1 MKKIYFYE
9 KISNYHILSTV
20 NHKKSEAYVETN
32 SADYFSKL
40 QYKESPYVIRKKEKI
55 STRVQYV
62 VPTIYRNGIHTQVT
76 IQEYLHGEFE
86 EYLTFTNADRLKI
99 MQWVREQREYM
110 RHTIYT
116 EDGYKMNNNY
126 KSQYVYNK
134 VNSKTLTLA

>member
-20 NHKKSEAYVETN
+20 NHKKSEAYVETD
-32 SADYFSKL
+32 STDHFSKL
-40 QYKESPYVIRKKEKI
+40 QYKESPYVIKKSEKNSSRI
-55 STRVQYV
+55 QYV

-76 IQEYLHGEFE
+76 IKEYLLGEFDE
-86 EYLTFTNADRLKI
+86 FLTFINADRLKI

-116 EDGYKMNNNY
+116 EDGYKLNNNY
-126 KSQYVYNK
+126 KSKYVYNK
-134 VNSKTLTLA
+134 VNSKSLLLA